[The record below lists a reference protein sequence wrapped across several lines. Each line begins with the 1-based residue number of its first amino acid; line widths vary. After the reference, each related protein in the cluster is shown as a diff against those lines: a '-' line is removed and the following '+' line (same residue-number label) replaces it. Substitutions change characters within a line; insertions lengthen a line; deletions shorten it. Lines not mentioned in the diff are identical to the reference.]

1 MGGGGGRVNSSQLLL
16 VITDGRGL
24 FLEGVDAVR
33 RVVLRYVYDARVFLV
48 LIVLDGD
55 PVAAVPSMPAD
66 AGAVRSTGDASRAA
80 GQSSKAARTSI
91 LDIKVC

>member
-1 MGGGGGRVNSSQLLL
+1 MNSSQLLL

-24 FLEGVDAVR
+24 FLEGVDVVR
-33 RVVLRYVYDARVFLV
+33 RAVLRCVHDAHVFLV

-55 PVAAVPSMPAD
+55 SAPDASSAPAAESASAKSTAD
-66 AGAVRSTGDASRAA
+66 APRNPVRLGQKPKSGRA
-80 GQSSKAARTSI
+80 SI